1 MWSKEP
7 FYAIFEI
14 LNWIVTNGSETS
26 STWKF
31 FSAWYNS
38 LVLTCLRAWIVL
50 DLNNQMQVLWF
61 VTKCVMV
68 TINGLFVFLMCNIL
82 LLLLLLWGYI
92 PCLITNQRQELL
104 VSSVFFFAW
113 KATCF
118 LEFSQIKLIAF
129 DILSI
134 IFPSNCKTISCP
146 LLEILVCNN

>member
-14 LNWIVTNGSETS
+14 LNWIVTNGSKTS

-38 LVLTCLRAWIVL
+38 LVLTCLRAWIVF

-68 TINGLFVFLMCNIL
+68 TINGLFVFLVCNILL

-104 VSSVFFFAW
+104 ASSVFFFLREKLLVSW
-113 KATCF
+113 NF
-118 LEFSQIKLIAF
+118 LKL
-129 DILSI
+129 S
-134 IFPSNCKTISCP
+134 SS
-146 LLEILVCNN
+146 LLTFYL